1 MEHTE
6 DKRLKLLVER
16 HQQLDDKADKM
27 SAKRYLTPGE
37 RDQLKELKVMR
48 LKAKRAIDYFLS
60 ARD

>member
-48 LKAKRAIDYFLS
+48 LKAKRAIDCFLS